1 MKLITKIFLLTI
13 ILNSC
18 VEKNETKE
26 LSKFDK
32 NGKLIVY
39 NEGVYAEMWTKNN
52 NLDVTVIDTL
62 CISQKAKAL
71 NDIKNGKLIYFGLIP
86 EKFKS
91 KVIKIL
97 SEHGIET
104 KEYFGRCVRMK
115 GFEPYCYQNEMYK
128 AILKKYGDNF
138 IELTFENAKKQFVK
152 DNPNIEY
159 LENGIDLRSK
169 FKKE

>member
-1 MKLITKIFLLTI
+1 MNKVFIVFLITL

-18 VEKNETKE
+18 NKKTEAEK

-32 NGKLIVY
+32 NGKMIVY
-39 NEGVYAEMWTKNN
+39 NEGVYAEMWMKNH

-62 CISQKAKAL
+62 CINQKAKAI

-86 EKFKS
+86 EQFKG
-91 KVIKIL
+91 KVVKIF

-104 KEYFGRCVRMK
+104 KEHFGHCVRMK

-138 IELTFENAKKQFVK
+138 IELTFENAKKEFVK
-152 DNPNIEY
+152 ENPKTEFT
-159 LENGIDLRSK
+159 EDGIKLSEK
-169 FKKE
+169 YK

>member
-1 MKLITKIFLLTI
+1 MNKVFIVFLITL

-18 VEKNETKE
+18 NKKTEAEK

-32 NGKLIVY
+32 NGKMIVY
-39 NEGVYAEMWTKNN
+39 NEGVYAEMWTKNH

-62 CISQKAKAL
+62 CINQKAKAI
-71 NDIKNGKLIYFGLIP
+71 NDIKNGKLMYFGLIP
-86 EKFKS
+86 EQIKS
-91 KVIKIL
+91 KVVKIF

-104 KEYFGRCVRMK
+104 KEHFGRCVRMK

-138 IELTFENAKKQFVK
+138 IELTFENAKKEFVK
-152 DNPNIEY
+152 ENPKTEFTEDGKKLIEKY
-159 LENGIDLRSK
+159 K
-169 FKKE
+169 